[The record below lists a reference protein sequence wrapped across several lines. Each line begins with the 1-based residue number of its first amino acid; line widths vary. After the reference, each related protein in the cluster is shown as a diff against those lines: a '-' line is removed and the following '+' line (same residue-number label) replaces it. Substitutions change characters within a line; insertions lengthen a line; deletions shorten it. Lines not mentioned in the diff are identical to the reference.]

1 MLEPLLIAV
10 MLLAAA
16 GCGWSYLQMQ
26 RSDAR
31 RAESDAEL
39 RDSTRLVGEL
49 ADELSAAGQYLYDAM
64 DECSAKIDAFERKWA
79 ERMALLDA
87 PAPSPLPSL
96 SAGQPLPQPASPALV
111 TEDLMAEDLVAEEL
125 VAEAAPQP
133 ATRPN
138 PSPARQV
145 TASKMAAYRR
155 AAYVQP
161 GHQPSPE
168 DLVQEATPS
177 AFASLLAAAQQME
190 EEPTPDPIAE
200 PSRQRSSGADADAQ
214 PAQGVYHPH
223 FHALELAA
231 QGADMIEIAR
241 QTGLGTEELR
251 LLLRFREALSVE

>member
-16 GCGWSYLQMQ
+16 GCGWSYVQMQ

-31 RAESDAEL
+31 RTESDAAL
-39 RDSTRLVGEL
+39 RDSARLMGEL

-64 DECSAKIDAFERKWA
+64 DECNAKIDGFERKWA
-79 ERMALLDA
+79 ERITLLEA
-87 PAPSPLPSL
+87 AQATPVPAPP
-96 SAGQPLPQPASPALV
+96 AQDATPQPAPVQPAPIQPAARESAV
-111 TEDLMAEDLVAEEL
+111 AEFPVAESAVAEEPL
-125 VAEAAPQP
+125 PAAAQP
-133 ATRPN
+133 VSA
-138 PSPARQV
+138 SPARQV

-161 GHQPSPE
+161 RPQPSPE
-168 DLVQEATPS
+168 EPAQTVTPGDFAALLS
-177 AFASLLAAAQQME
+177 AMQQADEAAAPAQME
-190 EEPTPDPIAE
+190 PEPE
-200 PSRQRSSGADADAQ
+200 PEAQ

-223 FHALELAA
+223 FHALELAS

-251 LLLRFREALSVE
+251 LLLRFREALSVG